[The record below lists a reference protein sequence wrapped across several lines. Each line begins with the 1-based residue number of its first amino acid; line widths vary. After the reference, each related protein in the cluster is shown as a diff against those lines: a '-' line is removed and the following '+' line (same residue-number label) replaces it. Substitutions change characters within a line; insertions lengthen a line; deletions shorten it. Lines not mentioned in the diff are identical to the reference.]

1 MRAHPTRLL
10 ACAARIALGAA
21 LAMPLAAT
29 AEKADREK
37 EIQVLADRLAADDAK
52 KEAIYE
58 GNVVVTQGTMR
69 ITSARIV
76 VREDAEGYRTY
87 VATGAPVT
95 FRQKRDKVE
104 EYIDGEAQRAEFDDK
119 ADLLKLFTKARVKS
133 GANQIAGEFI
143 SYDVQ
148 KELAEAAGA
157 PPGVQAPKDSRVKVI
172 ILPPKKGEAEKN
184 PPVKLKPDEAVK

>member
-1 MRAHPTRLL
+1 MRTTFL
-10 ACAARIALGAA
+10 AIAAATAA
-21 LAMPLAAT
+21 LATVPALA
-29 AEKADREK
+29 ERADRAK
-37 EIQVLADRLAADDAK
+37 EIVIVADKGTGDDANK
-52 KEAIYE
+52 VTTFT

-69 ITSARIV
+69 ITAEKLT
-76 VREDAEGYRTY
+76 VREDAQGYKFY
-87 VATGAPVT
+87 VASGSPVT